1 MSIASAAPA
10 TNSPRNEIVA
20 ELPALSDARYVC
32 REPLYVSLLWRTLL
46 ALCAAALAG
55 WALAAAALP
64 RSLAALL
71 LCVAGLALVAAIR
84 RRGGAIHFAGDCS
97 GIFFA
102 APPAAAPRW
111 LFVPWAN
118 VTAIGVQWLLE
129 ESGRKGLVLTLRV
142 SANERRQFFA
152 RSVWRDAGP
161 VADGETLRV
170 AYPGALGSPYRL
182 AATLRAL
189 QSQHRTP
196 VGGEGES
203 PTTCGNETV
212 TTPA

>member
-1 MSIASAAPA
+1 MSTAPAAPA
-10 TNSPRNEIVA
+10 TNPPCNEIVA
-20 ELPALSDARYVC
+20 ELPALGDTRFVC

-46 ALCAAALAG
+46 VLCAAVLAG
-55 WALAAAALP
+55 WALTAPVLP
-64 RSLAALL
+64 RPLAALL
-71 LCVAGLALVAAIR
+71 LLVAGLALVAAIR
-84 RRGGAIHFAGDCS
+84 RRSGSIHFAGDCS

-129 ESGRKGLVLTLRV
+129 ESGRKGLALTLRV
-142 SANERRQFFA
+142 STHERRQFFA

-161 VADGETLRV
+161 ADDGDTLRV

-189 QSQHRTP
+189 QSRRCAP
-196 VGGEGES
+196 AGGEREGR
-203 PTTCGNETV
+203 TRCGNETV
-212 TTPA
+212 TTAA